1 MGRAAT
7 GKAVKPPTAD
17 KMAERLDRAAS
28 ERMFFMG
35 RVSEGTGILQPFV
48 VTGLS
53 GKVYTINL
61 STEESAASDA
71 GSVGIGAKCNC
82 PDFIFR
88 RASCKHILF
97 ILLRVL
103 AIPKERLLSALSP
116 PRTPLTHSEVTAA
129 AAANDSAAIN
139 PFYTP
144 PKGLAD
150 RLRAIAGDFSGA
162 GSSSGAAPAVAVPPR
177 VPDPEDDCP
186 ICYEAFGEVASS
198 DDPAVVYCRRGCG
211 GGVHADCHKRWKD
224 SSPGPLTCVYCRA
237 PWGPPAAAATPSNL
251 LLDRSGGGRGR
262 LIDLENYM
270 PEPEGDAPKRKSRAK
285 KSAPA
290 GSSAKGKG
298 KGKGKAAAAGS
309 SSKQAAPVESDSEV
323 EVVAASK
330 QGKGRTTRQ
339 TKTKATAEAVN
350 ESAAPARR
358 TTRASG
364 ASSSRRPAPK
374 YVELSDSD
382 GTDDGDGDD
391 DADVSDAPV
400 DVDDDEEEDA
410 SPSPPK
416 AKRTRRR

>member
-1 MGRAAT
+1 MGRTAT
-7 GKAVKPPTAD
+7 GKAVKPPPAD
-17 KMAERLDRAAS
+17 KMAERLDRASS
-28 ERMFFMG
+28 ERIFFMG
-35 RVSEGTGILQPFV
+35 RVGDAAEGAGILQPFV

-61 STEESAASDA
+61 SAEESAAADA
-71 GSVGIGAKCNC
+71 GSVGIAAKCNC

-88 RASCKHILF
+88 RAACKHILF

-116 PRTPLTHSEVTAA
+116 SRTPLTHSEVTAA
-129 AAANDSAAIN
+129 AAANESAAVN

-144 PKGLAD
+144 PKELAD
-150 RLRAIAGDFSGA
+150 RLRAIAGDLSGA
-162 GSSSGAAPAVAVPPR
+162 GPSSGAAPAVAVLPR

-186 ICYEAFGEVASS
+186 ICYEAFGEVASV

-237 PWGPPAAAATPSNL
+237 PWGPPAAPATPSSL
-251 LLDRSGGGRGR
+251 VLDRRGGGRGR

-285 KSAPA
+285 KGAAA
-290 GSSAKGKG
+290 GSSAKA

-309 SSKQAAPVESDSEV
+309 SSKKAAPAESDSEV
-323 EVVAASK
+323 EVIAASK
-330 QGKGRTTRQ
+330 KGKGRVTRQ
-339 TKTKATAEAVN
+339 TKTVATAKVV
-350 ESAAPARR
+350 SKPAAPTRR
-358 TTRASG
+358 STRAGG
-364 ASSSRRPAPK
+364 ASRSRRSAPK
-374 YVELSDSD
+374 YVEASDSD
-382 GTDDGDGDD
+382 GADD
-391 DADVSDAPV
+391 DDDDDHADVSEAV
-400 DVDDDEEEDA
+400 DVGDDNDEDA
-410 SPSPPK
+410 SVSPPK